1 MDFYRQ
7 SNLAII
13 FPYSLATY
21 EWLDIQ
27 QKIQTEETQTPL
39 QHKTLL
45 SIPLNFIQQAF
56 MKSHYVQRAVLTPTP
71 LKLAH

>member
-13 FPYSLATY
+13 FPDSLATY

-27 QKIQTEETQTPL
+27 QKIQTEET
-39 QHKTLL
+39 HN
-45 SIPLNFIQQAF
+45 S
-56 MKSHYVQRAVLTPTP
+56 
-71 LKLAH
+71 LAA